1 MYYVR
6 LTTMMGLLD
15 VTHSWLSGLY
25 GRRIMD
31 DARDN
36 PAKGSPHI
44 MHQQEIFQALLAK
57 RMRDARIGYDTIRLG
72 LDRLEFDKKPKV
84 TFQVAKGVD
93 FTIHRRE
100 IMQEASELLA
110 TANRLEYGSEEQE
123 AA

>member
-15 VTHSWLSGLY
+15 VTHGWLSGLY
-25 GRRIMD
+25 AQRILD
-31 DARDN
+31 DAREKKS
-36 PAKGSPHI
+36 KGSPHI
-44 MHQQEIFQALLAK
+44 MHQQETFQALLAK
-57 RMRDARIGYDTIRLG
+57 RMRRAGIGYDTIRLA

-100 IMQEASELLA
+100 IMGEAHDLLVR
-110 TANRLEYGSEEQE
+110 ANRLEYGAEEE